1 MGIFISIIKEMG
13 IDEAIEKLETSNQEL
28 NGILDDVG
36 KTLVGLRSDP
46 RLNGLVDDLENL
58 FDSYLKTW
66 IKSNSEIADILKKI

>member
-1 MGIFISIIKEMG
+1 MIREMG

-28 NGILDDVG
+28 SVILDDVG
-36 KTLVGLRSDP
+36 KTLVGLRSDS

-66 IKSNSEIADILKKI
+66 IKSNSEIVDILKKI

>member
-1 MGIFISIIKEMG
+1 MG

-28 NGILDDVG
+28 SVILDDVG
-36 KTLVGLRSDP
+36 KTLVGLRSDS

-66 IKSNSEIADILKKI
+66 IKSNSEIVDILKKI